1 METSCPTCD
10 KKLGNT
16 PCGGC
21 RGILSILKEV
31 ESVPE
36 TSLAQSIKQEILKLH
51 KFQVSL
57 CTEVK
62 KKASIMISEIN
73 WQTEKTLQRIE
84 FDCLAKAEELK
95 SVLEFLKSSS
105 AQLFNKSIYPLL
117 RFEKDIQPV
126 KFNLIKL
133 NHYRVSFGFPFL
145 KFLETCNLLS
155 SRVKPLF
162 SGILGNEI
170 DKDELAFNRKL
181 TADSARQLSVALPY
195 FNQIA
200 SLTLTSN
207 MLATKEANFLFSSF
221 FHLKNL
227 SKLKIS
233 NEITEGVSLLAGVFP
248 KLSGLK
254 TLYLNCGE
262 FSSKALSDLTLAF
275 SYTPEIESL
284 SILGT
289 NLSNNSMKKLTLGL
303 KKLLKLNYLDLSG
316 NKIDQQA
323 AESLGSV
330 LSLFRNLG
338 TLKLGSNALCKDGAA
353 HLTQSLAYL
362 TQLKELNLNSNYL
375 EDKGVSEV
383 CLSLTFLLHLK
394 VLELQDNTLTE
405 ASTTK
410 ILESVNENIEVLNL
424 SWNSIGSQSI
434 YQFLSHFRNLRK
446 FVCYGATPETSLKTR
461 KFNCSLYI

>member
-1 METSCPTCD
+1 
-10 KKLGNT
+10 
-16 PCGGC
+16 
-21 RGILSILKEV
+21 
-31 ESVPE
+31 
-36 TSLAQSIKQEILKLH
+36 
-51 KFQVSL
+51 
-57 CTEVK
+57 
-62 KKASIMISEIN
+62 
-73 WQTEKTLQRIE
+73 
-84 FDCLAKAEELK
+84 
-95 SVLEFLKSSS
+95 
-105 AQLFNKSIYPLL
+105 
-117 RFEKDIQPV
+117 
-126 KFNLIKL
+126 
-133 NHYRVSFGFPFL
+133 
-145 KFLETCNLLS
+145 
-155 SRVKPLF
+155 
-162 SGILGNEI
+162 
-170 DKDELAFNRKL
+170 
-181 TADSARQLSVALPY
+181 
-195 FNQIA
+195 
-200 SLTLTSN
+200 
-207 MLATKEANFLFSSF
+207 
-221 FHLKNL
+221 
-227 SKLKIS
+227 
-233 NEITEGVSLLAGVFP
+233 
-248 KLSGLK
+248 
-254 TLYLNCGE
+254 
-262 FSSKALSDLTLAF
+262 
-275 SYTPEIESL
+275 
-284 SILGT
+284 
-289 NLSNNSMKKLTLGL
+289 MKKLSLGL

-316 NKIDQQA
+316 NKIDHQA